1 MKEPGKTY
9 LENITRCI
17 DKNLRWL
24 DEHPQVSK
32 RQLLVEVIEHAKKRI
47 TAMDPEDSNN
57 RL

>member
-9 LENITRCI
+9 LQNITKSI
-17 DKNLRWL
+17 DSNLRWL

-47 TAMDPEDSNN
+47 AAMDSEDSNN